1 VAVNPKYSN
10 FMVNAEADAVGN
22 ALNNGYI
29 RIYDGTQ
36 PTNADTAVGAQVLL
50 AELRFGADAFPA
62 ASAGVLTANAI
73 TDDSSANATGTAS
86 WVQAT
91 AAWDATATERFT
103 SSASFVQAA
112 AAWDAVA
119 LEQLTATAAWVQ
131 AAAAWDAIGSTP
143 AAGLYGYAY
152 RLPYALELIDSVAA
166 FTQRPGDWRAVIDVN
181 NDEPL
186 LIDLLGVLT
195 P

>member
-1 VAVNPKYSN
+1 MALNPKFSN
-10 FMVNAEADAVGN
+10 LMVNAEADAVGN

-86 WVQAT
+86 WARILASDGTSVYWDGSVGT
-91 AAWDATATERFT
+91 A
-103 SSASFVQAA
+103 SANVI
-112 AAWDAVA
+112 
-119 LEQLTATAAWVQ
+119 LN
-131 AAAAWDAIGSTP
+131 
-143 AAGLYGYAY
+143 
-152 RLPYALELIDSVAA
+152 SVAISS
-166 FTQRPGDWRAVIDVN
+166 GAVVSCTA
-181 NDEPL
+181 
-186 LIDLLGVLT
+186 LT
-195 P
+195 LTVSKG